1 MQELLLD
8 IINTRRCDTKRE
20 LKNRKDVVNKTLIR
34 AVKRFFANLFRR
46 MFPPKRFRN
55 QSLKFKHLKKTLLE
69 FSGIYTWNL
78 KHSQAFVLLGFL
90 LDAKNFSQL
99 TKKQAIEE
107 VEEVREFAAKFNK
120 CCSSYSHFEF
130 ETVSR
135 HRFFR
140 NLYLVFKD
148 NGLEEFLAIQEE
160 SSQNSEEYRGAIE
173 KLELRLTDF

>member
-34 AVKRFFANLFRR
+34 AVKRFFADSFRR

-55 QSLKFKHLKKTLLE
+55 QSLKLKNLKKTLIK

-90 LDAKNFSQL
+90 LNAKHFSWL
-99 TKKQAIEE
+99 IKNQAIEE
-107 VEEVREFAAKFNK
+107 VEEARNFAAEFNK
-120 CCSSYSHFEF
+120 CCLSYSHLEF
-130 ETVSR
+130 ETVTC
-135 HRFFR
+135 HRFFKI
-140 NLYLVFKD
+140 LYFVFKE
-148 NGLEEFLAIQEE
+148 NSLEEFLAIQEE
-160 SSQNSEEYRGAIE
+160 SSQNSEEYWEAME
-173 KLELRLTDF
+173 KLELRLTNF